1 MNEEMLAQLQQQ
13 AQGGQPA
20 QGGGQEQA
28 FQMLNEIGQIVT
40 QNNEMLQQIGQM
52 MQEAMGMEASEQ
64 GGGAVSEEE
73 ALRQEAMARL
83 AQQ

>member
-1 MNEEMLAQLQQQ
+1 MNEEMLAQLQ

-20 QGGGQEQA
+20 QGGQEQQA
-28 FQMLNEIGQIVT
+28 LQMLNEIGQIVS

-52 MQEAMGMEASEQ
+52 MQQALGMEEAEQ
-64 GGGAVSEEE
+64 GGMSEED

-83 AQQ
+83 AQQG